1 MVKLLLPSS
10 FASLPDIGKMS
21 LNLTVPKETKG
32 PASAVR
38 ERQKRHVSR
47 RAKSPSVRPHPPRA
61 KSKSPNPSFCS
72 VLSRVKDWELG
83 AFTPKTAL
91 ADNVDV
97 AGHSNAPFSDSGDNA
112 SQRSPPSE
120 GFKNSPPGSPFI
132 DIKAKNAATSAAIAA
147 AVAAES
153 AGGAKANVNGGDAV
167 GAKNGGAAAVA
178 AESASAAAVA
188 AGSAGKVES
197 KGAEKSQL
205 LKSVLSSADVGECC

>member
-1 MVKLLLPSS
+1 
-10 FASLPDIGKMS
+10 MS
-21 LNLTVPKETKG
+21 LNLTVPKDSPTPK
-32 PASAVR
+32 
-38 ERQKRHVSR
+38 ERGAKAPR
-47 RAKSPSVRPHPPRA
+47 RAKSPAMRPHPRA

-167 GAKNGGAAAVA
+167 GAKNGGAAAA